1 MLKDASAT
9 AIYGVRGANGVMI
22 VTTKTGS
29 QNTKAK
35 IGVTIENSFVSPMN
49 MPKFVDGATWMEL
62 YNEAAL
68 ARGAAAGKYS
78 QEIIDYT
85 RSGINPLVFPSVDW
99 QDVMFRDMNVN
110 QRANINIQ
118 GGGNRVSYYM
128 SLQFNHDT
136 GIVNAPK
143 DYMYNNN
150 IQNYDYVFQ
159 NNISYQAHQQ
169 HDRRPA
175 HERSDLPA
183 QRCIRRREQL
193 VLIR

>member
-1 MLKDASAT
+1 
-9 AIYGVRGANGVMI
+9 
-22 VTTKTGS
+22 
-29 QNTKAK
+29 
-35 IGVTIENSFVSPMN
+35 MN

-118 GGGNRVSYYM
+118 AAVTACRTTCRCSSTTIRVS
-128 SLQFNHDT
+128 
-136 GIVNAPK
+136 
-143 DYMYNNN
+143 
-150 IQNYDYVFQ
+150 
-159 NNISYQAHQQ
+159 
-169 HDRRPA
+169 
-175 HERSDLPA
+175 
-183 QRCIRRREQL
+183 
-193 VLIR
+193 